1 MLLLQRDNKIDLL
14 AIWLERLSAKS
25 ITAGQEGLPSALTKK
40 SVWIS
45 STCGGKFRSVVCGGK
60 FMIVC

>member
-1 MLLLQRDNKIDLL
+1 MLLLLLQRDNKIDLL

-40 SVWIS
+40 
-45 STCGGKFRSVVCGGK
+45 CGSLPLVAGNHVLKFCV
-60 FMIVC
+60 